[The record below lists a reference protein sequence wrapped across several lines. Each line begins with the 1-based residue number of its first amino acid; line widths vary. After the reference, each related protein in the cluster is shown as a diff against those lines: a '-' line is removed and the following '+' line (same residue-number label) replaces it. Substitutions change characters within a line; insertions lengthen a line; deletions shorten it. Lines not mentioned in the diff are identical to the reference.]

1 MRFGRKRG
9 DETAPATAMTM
20 PTTAAAPA
28 QTIDDGSIPLIDR
41 RGQGFDLLRSM
52 DLGHSLWRPELATD
66 LDGLASRQIVVVAA
80 YTPDDIETS
89 RPLMARFMTIVLA
102 MGLGP
107 RYGSRALTLG
117 AVGYVDGSTDE
128 GDIRGVFGD
137 AVARVRIRRL
147 REAAA

>member
-9 DETAPATAMTM
+9 DETAPATAMTT

-28 QTIDDGSIPLIDR
+28 QTVDDGSIPLIDR

-147 REAAA
+147 RETAA

>member
-9 DETAPATAMTM
+9 DETAPATAMTT

-147 REAAA
+147 RETAA

>member
-1 MRFGRKRG
+1 MMFRRKRG
-9 DETAPATAMTM
+9 DETAPGASVTV
-20 PTTAAAPA
+20 PTTAVTPDRVV
-28 QTIDDGSIPLIDR
+28 DDGSIPLIDR

-80 YTPDDIETS
+80 YTPEDIETS
-89 RPLMARFMTIVLA
+89 RPLMDRFMTIVLA

-117 AVGYVDGSTDE
+117 AVGYVDGTTDE